1 MAMDEKMFANYAE
14 QLEKEDFE
22 DEVCDQSRSYNYSWL
37 DFAQFELKVLS
48 QVRGLSCSIHQ
59 LVDARQETIS
69 KLRASADYLDSI
81 WMRCEAMYGDVD
93 LVKDMKKW

>member
-1 MAMDEKMFANYAE
+1 MAMDEKMFANYAQ

-22 DEVCDQSRSYNYSWL
+22 DEVCDQSRSCNYSRL
-37 DFAQFELKVLS
+37 DFTQLELKVVF

-69 KLRASADYLDSI
+69 KLRASADYLDNI
-81 WMRCEAMYGDVD
+81 WIRCEAMCGDVD
-93 LVKDMKKW
+93 LVKDMRK